1 MKNLI
6 SISLLFFICISVNI
20 HAQQIKGKVLI
31 EQDKTPAQFASVG
44 LLQLPDSNVVTGVIT
59 LSDGGY
65 NFESVKPGSYFVK
78 VNHLGYKVS
87 GKSIL
92 VKENEPVIVDTIFL
106 AENPTTL
113 QEVVVVGEKL
123 KGKESVDRTTYSIP
137 PLIAKSSTNGYEL
150 LKRIPQV
157 NVDFQNNVTLN
168 GSSNFIIQ
176 VDGRQRDKEFLAKLI
191 PSDIESVEVI
201 SNPSGKYEGNIDG
214 VINIILKKEA
224 RYGLNGNVGL
234 TLKPIKKV
242 TYTGTGSIDYS
253 MGKITFYVTALMGS
267 QSLFISSSDK
277 FTYKNLD
284 SLNSSYGKGRIKVD
298 FPSVNT
304 GFDYY
309 MNDKNNLSFNLAY
322 KPISQDIDI
331 LSRSDLLKNDELKN
345 ILETETNNL
354 TKSDEVTVSL
364 FHKKTFKKPIQELT
378 TEITYYNFNSHQ
390 DNDFKNYMLDVLL
403 QDTISV
409 YTRFEDDEN
418 KRNYMSAKINFVQPI
433 GMNTKIESG
442 YQLYYQQM
450 DYDFKINGVET
461 SSLFEYK
468 ELRNSAYTG
477 ITFNLK
483 KVGFQTV
490 IRMENTHI
498 NSDSVSD
505 PDYITILPSANL
517 QYKFSNSHN
526 LKLTYNRRINRPG
539 IYDMNPNE
547 KIGQSYDVSVGNP
560 DLKPEFRDR
569 LQLTYTWNFGSN
581 YFSPNIYYE
590 FLRDKVARKYE
601 ITTSPVTGAV
611 TSFTK
616 PYNLLS
622 GNEYGGGLN
631 AMLWFVNIN
640 ARIYKGY
647 FKEYAENSIVLLPER
662 DYFSWNTTSYAY
674 APLDKAKKT
683 TAFAFLSYNGI
694 NVNAQSK
701 TYNMAFYGFGA
712 QKQIKDHSIGFVW
725 LLPFSSN
732 VKLSRTETDTKD
744 YHIQNIIGFDVSWYI
759 QVMYSYKFN
768 KGRNVKKIGHKVD
781 VESDSKSKGIGM

>member
-1 MKNLI
+1 MRKII
-6 SISLLFFICISVNI
+6 STLFFLIVLVPVTIQ
-20 HAQQIKGKVLI
+20 AQQVKGKVFI
-31 EQDKTPAQFASVG
+31 EKDKTPAQFASVG
-44 LLQLPDSNVVTGVIT
+44 LLQLPDSSVVTGAIT

-65 NFESVKPGSYFVK
+65 SFESLKPGSYFIK
-78 VNHLGYKVS
+78 VNYLGYKVA

-92 VKENEPVIVDTIFL
+92 VGEKEPVTVDTIFL

-113 QEVVVVGEKL
+113 DEVVVVGEKL

-137 PLIAKSSTNGYEL
+137 PLIAKSSSNGYEL

-176 VDGRQRDKEFLAKLI
+176 VDGRQRDKEFLAKLV
-191 PSDIESVEVI
+191 PADIESVEVI

-224 RYGLNGNVGL
+224 RYGLNGNVGF
-234 TLKPIKKV
+234 TLKPINKV

-253 MGKITFYVTALMGS
+253 MGKVTFYVTALTGS
-267 QSLFISSSDK
+267 QSLFINTSDR

-284 SLNSSYGKGRIKVD
+284 SLNSSFGKGRIKVD

-309 MNDKNNLSFNLAY
+309 INDKNNLSFNVAY
-322 KPISQDIDI
+322 KPIRQDIDL
-331 LSRSDLLKNDELKN
+331 LSQSDLIKSDEIKN

-364 FHKKTFKKPIQELT
+364 FHKKTFNKPIQELT
-378 TEITYYNFNSHQ
+378 SEFTYYSFKSHQ
-390 DNDFKNYMLDVLL
+390 DNDFRNYMLDVLL
-403 QDTISV
+403 QDTISM
-409 YTRFEDDEN
+409 YTRLEDDEN
-418 KRNYMSAKINFVQPI
+418 KRDYFSAKINFVQPI
-433 GMNTKIESG
+433 GMKTKIESG
-442 YQLYYQQM
+442 YQLYTQQM
-450 DYDFKINGVET
+450 DYDFKINDTALGN
-461 SSLFEYK
+461 LFEYK
-468 ELRNSAYTG
+468 ELRNSVYTG
-477 ITFNLK
+477 ITVNLK
-483 KVGFQTV
+483 KIGFQAV
-490 IRMENTHI
+490 LRMENTHI

-505 PDYITILPSANL
+505 PDYITFLPSTNL

-526 LKLTYNRRINRPG
+526 VKLTYNRRINRPG
-539 IYDMNPNE
+539 IYDMNPYQ
-547 KIGQSYDVSVGNP
+547 KIGQNYDVSVGNP

-581 YFSPNIYYE
+581 YFSPNVYYE
-590 FLRDKVARKYE
+590 FLSDKIARKYE
-601 ITTSPVTGAV
+601 ITTSPVTGSV

-616 PYNLLS
+616 PYNMLS

-640 ARIYKGY
+640 ARIYKGH
-647 FKEYAENSIVLLPER
+647 FKEYAENSVTLLPAR

-683 TAFAFLSYNGI
+683 TAFAFLSYNGV

-732 VKLSRTETDTKD
+732 VKLSRTETDTRD
-744 YHIQNIIGFDVSWYI
+744 YHIQNIVGFDVSWYI